1 MAQELSA
8 KERIAK
14 LKLEEQ
20 HRVSFAAYENIL
32 QLIDLTSSTSK
43 TYTTYSRD
51 SLRTYLKNPASES
64 NQKNLRKL
72 SRYLYTVSHVYR
84 RIINNKANQIT
95 CKNWIA
101 YPNANAKGKIEN
113 KAYTNYEKV
122 RHYVKNMQL
131 HTQMRKI
138 MTRAWTDDVV
148 YGFCYGNPEDGD
160 FFIHLL
166 DPDYC
171 KISSQNYYAGLY
183 NFAFDFSFFSG
194 ANEFYLEAFDP
205 IFKTMYDAYEQDS
218 SGMRWQELPFEKT
231 FCIKI
236 NDENP
241 DYPIPPFSGMFDSL
255 ISLSDLQQ
263 VQDLKDELS
272 AYKLVWAKIE
282 TISGSKN
289 VDDFA
294 IDLELANSFYQKIQG
309 AVPENVALALS
320 PMDLKFIDFSNNAA
334 EDTNIINK
342 AYQNLVEANGDI
354 ISNSN
359 KITNSTSFKLALMA
373 DSMSAMSPITQ
384 INAWINLYIKN
395 NLNIDNV
402 TVEFSN
408 VSPYFIDDRINLL
421 LKVAQYGVP
430 VKMELAS
437 LIGLDPSKSQSMEF
451 LEEKLGLSKTKWIAP
466 LVSSNVQTSISHD
479 TNEKDANDL
488 SDEGELSRDLER
500 NVK

>member
-1 MAQELSA
+1 MANELTT

-14 LKLEEQ
+14 LRLEEQ
-20 HRVSFAAYENIL
+20 HRAAFAAYEDVL
-32 QLIDLTSSTSK
+32 RLIDLSSSSAK

-51 SLRTYLKNPASES
+51 SLRSYLQNPASES
-64 NQKNLRKL
+64 NQKSLRKL
-72 SRYLYTVSHVYR
+72 SRYLRTVSHVYR
-84 RIINNKANQIT
+84 RIISNKANQCT

-101 YPNANAKGKIEN
+101 YPKVNNKGKIDN

-131 HTQMRKI
+131 HTQMHRI
-138 MTRAWTDDVV
+138 MTTAWTDDVV
-148 YGFCYGNPEDGD
+148 YGFCYGDPEQGD

-171 KISSQNYYAGLY
+171 KISSQSFYGGVY
-183 NFAFDFSFFSG
+183 NFAFDFGFFSG
-194 ANEFYLEAFDP
+194 ANEFYLETYDP
-205 IFKTMYDAYEQDS
+205 IFKKMYNTYQSDS
-218 SGMRWQELPFEKT
+218 TQRWQELPIERT

-263 VQDLKDELS
+263 IQDLKDELS
-272 AYKLVWAKIE
+272 AYKLVWAKID

-289 VDDFA
+289 VDDFS
-294 IDLELANSFYQKIQG
+294 IDLELANSFYQKIQS

-320 PMDLKFIDFSNNAA
+320 PMELNSIDFASNAA

-354 ISNSN
+354 VSNSN

-373 DSMSAMSPITQ
+373 DSMSAMAPVAQ
-384 INAWINLYIKN
+384 INAWINLYIRN

-402 TVEFSN
+402 LVEFSN
-408 VSPYFIDDRINLL
+408 VSRYFEDDRIDLL

-430 VKMELAS
+430 VKMQLAS
-437 LIGLDPSKSQSMEF
+437 LLGLDPSKCQSMEF
-451 LEEKLGLSKTKWIAP
+451 LEDKLGLSTSTWIAP
-466 LVSSNVQTSISHD
+466 LMSSNVQTAAGNN
-479 TNEKDANDL
+479 TNEKEEREL
-488 SDEGELSRDLER
+488 TDEGEATRD
-500 NVK
+500 KK

>member
-1 MAQELSA
+1 MAKELST
-8 KERIAK
+8 KERIAM
-14 LKLEEQ
+14 LQLEEKN
-20 HRVSFAAYENIL
+20 RAAFAAYERVL
-32 QLIDLTSSTSK
+32 QLIDLSSSASR

-51 SLRTYLKNPASES
+51 SLRTYLQNPATES

-72 SRYLYTVSHVYR
+72 SRYLRTVSHVYR
-84 RIINNKANQIT
+84 RIINNKANQCT

-101 YPNANAKGKIEN
+101 YPSVNNKGKIDN
-113 KAYTNYEKV
+113 KAYNNYEKV

-131 HTQMRKI
+131 HTQMHRI
-138 MTRAWTDDVV
+138 MTAAWTDDVV
-148 YGFCYGNPEDGD
+148 YGFCYGDPEQGE

-171 KISSQNYYAGLY
+171 KISSQSYAGGVY
-183 NFAFDFSFFSG
+183 NFAFDFSFFNGS
-194 ANEFYLEAFDP
+194 NEFYLEVYDP
-205 IFKTMYDAYEQDS
+205 IFKKMHNTYSSDS
-218 SGMRWQELPFEKT
+218 TQRWQELPVERT

-263 VQDLKDELS
+263 IQDLKDELS
-272 AYKLVWAKIE
+272 AYKMVWAKID
-282 TISGSKN
+282 TISGSKT

-294 IDLELANSFYQKIQG
+294 IDLELANSFYQKLQS
-309 AVPENVALALS
+309 AAPDNVVMALS
-320 PMDLKFIDFSNNAA
+320 PMDLNTIDFESNAA

-354 ISNSN
+354 VSNSN

-373 DSMSAMSPITQ
+373 DSMSAMAPVTQ
-384 INAWINLYIKN
+384 INAWINLFIRN
-395 NLNIDNV
+395 NMNIDNV

-408 VSPYFIDDRINLL
+408 VSKYFEEDRINLL

-437 LIGLDPSKSQSMEF
+437 LLGLDPSKCQSMEF
-451 LEEKLGLSKTKWIAP
+451 LEDKLGLSKTKWVAP
-466 LVSSNVQTSISHD
+466 LMSSNVQTAAGNN
-479 TNEKDANDL
+479 TNEKEEREL
-488 SDEGELSRDLER
+488 TDEGIDTRDK
-500 NVK
+500 NKNDN